1 MVITSGAVEKLPRNQ
16 FAPSL
21 SMELPDFGV
30 LTSIATGVGVL
41 GDHAALGGFDVL
53 PGLALGGVTSL
64 GVSVP
69 IDRQSLIRST

>member
-41 GDHAALGGFDVL
+41 GDHALGGFDVL

-69 IDRQSLIRST
+69 SLGQSLIRST